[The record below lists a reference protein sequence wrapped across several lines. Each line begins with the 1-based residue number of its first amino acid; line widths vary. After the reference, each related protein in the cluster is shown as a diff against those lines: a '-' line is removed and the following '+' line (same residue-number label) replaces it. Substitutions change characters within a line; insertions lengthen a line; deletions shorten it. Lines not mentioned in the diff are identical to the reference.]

1 MTRVYSRDEVRSIP
15 IRTRRPLGSFI
26 SGDAKTRA
34 RGADGIEFAGLREY
48 EVGDEVGRI
57 DWSATARLSKPWVR
71 TYLEA
76 RGFPV
81 IVMADIS
88 ASTRCSVATT
98 TPNEMIV
105 DLAARLASAAI
116 WNGCETALLLFADT
130 IRQYVAAGSG
140 AGQLTR
146 IVQALQTTGAPD
158 GAPTDVTAALDFLQR
173 TKQRRSLIFLLSDF
187 LYGGFAEAL
196 RRCASRHEV
205 IAIGV
210 EGPGRGELP
219 DCGLV
224 NVRDPET
231 GQSLQIDTS
240 SAEARAAIRD
250 FFAVQRERHIAA
262 FRQTGVDYL
271 ELESGSEYIA
281 SLTTFLRERG
291 A

>member
-1 MTRVYSRDEVRSIP
+1 MTRVYSREEVRSLP
-15 IRTRRPLGSFI
+15 IRTRRPLGSFV
-26 SGDAKTRA
+26 SGEAKTRA

-57 DWSATARLSKPWVR
+57 DWSATARLRKPWVR

-88 ASTRCSVATT
+88 ASTRCSHAEAT
-98 TPNEMIV
+98 PHEMIV
-105 DLAARLASAAI
+105 DLAARLASAGV

-130 IRQYVAAGSG
+130 VRQYVSPASG

-146 IVQALQTTGAPD
+146 IVQALEGTRPVGTGL
-158 GAPTDVTAALDFLQR
+158 TDAAAAFDFLQR

-187 LYGGFAEAL
+187 LYDGFADAL

-205 IAIGV
+205 VAIGID
-210 EGPGRGELP
+210 GISRGEIP

-231 GQSLQIDTS
+231 GRILQIDTAS
-240 SAEARAAIRD
+240 PEARAAVRH
-250 FFAVQRERHIAA
+250 FFAAQRQQHIST
-262 FRQTGVDYL
+262 FRDAGIDYL
-271 ELESGSEYIA
+271 ELEAGTEYIP
-281 SLTTFLRERG
+281 SLSNFLRQRS

>member
-26 SGDAKTRA
+26 SGEAKTRA

-48 EVGDEVGRI
+48 EVGDEIGRI

-76 RGFPV
+76 LGFPV

-88 ASTRCSVATT
+88 ASTRCSLAAT
-98 TPNEMIV
+98 TPNEMIA

-116 WNGCETALLLFADT
+116 WNGCETSLLLFADT
-130 IRQYVAAGSG
+130 IRQYVPAAAG
-140 AGQLTR
+140 AAQLTR
-146 IVQALQTTGAPD
+146 IVQALEATRPEDAAT
-158 GAPTDVTAALDFLQR
+158 TDVAAAFDFLHR

-187 LYGGFAEAL
+187 LYGGFADAL
-196 RRCASRHEV
+196 RRCANRHEIV
-205 IAIGV
+205 AIGM

-219 DCGLV
+219 ACGLM

-231 GQSLQIDTS
+231 GRSLQIDAS
-240 SAEARAAIRD
+240 SALARAALRD
-250 FFAVQRERHIAA
+250 FYSAEREQRLAA
-262 FRQTGVDYL
+262 FRQAGVDFL
-271 ELESGSEYIA
+271 ELDLDSDYIA
-281 SLTTFLRERG
+281 SLTTFLRQRD

>member
-1 MTRVYSRDEVRSIP
+1 MTRVYSREEVRSIP

-26 SGDAKTRA
+26 SGEAKTRA

-48 EVGDEVGRI
+48 EVGDEFGRI

-71 TYLEA
+71 TKQEA
-76 RGFPV
+76 HRIPV
-81 IVMADIS
+81 IVMAHIS
-88 ASTRCSVATT
+88 ASTRCSLATT
-98 TPNEMIV
+98 TPNEIIA

-130 IRQYVAAGSG
+130 IRQYVPSGMG

-146 IVQALQTTGAPD
+146 IVQALQTSRAD
-158 GAPTDVTAALDFLQR
+158 DAAPTDVAAALDFLER
-173 TKQRRSLIFLLSDF
+173 TKQRRSLVFLLSDF

-196 RRCASRHEV
+196 RRCVSRHEV
-205 IAIGV
+205 IAIGI
-210 EGPGRGELP
+210 EGSGAGELP

-231 GQSLQIDTS
+231 GRNFQVDTS
-240 SAEARAAIRD
+240 NAEARASLRD
-250 FFAVQRERHIAA
+250 FFAAQREQHLST
-262 FRQTGVDYL
+262 FRQTRVDYL
-271 ELESGSEYIA
+271 ELESGPECVA
-281 SLTTFLRERG
+281 SLTSFLRQRS

>member
-15 IRTRRPLGSFI
+15 IRARRPLGSFI
-26 SGDAKTRA
+26 SGEAKTRA

-57 DWSATARLSKPWVR
+57 DWSATARLSKPWIR

-81 IVMADIS
+81 IVMADVS
-88 ASTRCSVATT
+88 ASTRCSLATT
-98 TPNEMIV
+98 TPHEMIV

-130 IRQYVAAGSG
+130 IRQYVPAGSG
-140 AGQLTR
+140 AGHLTR
-146 IVQALQTTGAPD
+146 IVQALQTTRVGDA
-158 GAPTDVTAALDFLQR
+158 APTDVSAALDFLQR
-173 TKQRRSLIFLLSDF
+173 TKHRRSLIFLLSDF
-187 LYGGFAEAL
+187 LYGGFSDAL

-205 IAIGV
+205 VAIGV
-210 EGPGRGELP
+210 EGMGSGELP

-231 GQSLQIDTS
+231 GLSLQIDTS
-240 SAEARAAIRD
+240 SAKARVALRN
-250 FFAVQRERHIAA
+250 FFAAQREQHLAA
-262 FRQTGVDYL
+262 FRQAGVDYV
-271 ELESGSEYIA
+271 EVESGPEYIA
-281 SLTTFLRERG
+281 SLTTFLRQRG

>member
-1 MTRVYSRDEVRSIP
+1 MTRVYSREEVRSIA

-26 SGDAKTRA
+26 SGEAKTRA

-88 ASTRCSVATT
+88 ASTRCSLAAT

-105 DLAARLASAAI
+105 DVAARLASAAI

-130 IRQYVAAGSG
+130 IRQYVPAGSG
-140 AGQLTR
+140 VGHLTR
-146 IVQALQTTGAPD
+146 IVQALETARIDDT
-158 GAPTDVTAALDFLQR
+158 APTDVAAALDFLQR

-187 LYGGFAEAL
+187 FYGCFADAL
-196 RRCASRHEV
+196 RRCASRHEIV
-205 IAIGV
+205 AIGV
-210 EGPGRGELP
+210 EGPQRGELP

-231 GQSLQIDTS
+231 GRSLQIDTS
-240 SAEARAAIRD
+240 RAEARVALRN
-250 FFAVQRERHIAA
+250 FFAAQREQHLAA

-271 ELESGSEYIA
+271 ELESGPEYIA
-281 SLTTFLRERG
+281 SLTAFLRQRG

>member
-1 MTRVYSRDEVRSIP
+1 MTRVYSREEVRSIP
-15 IRTRRPLGSFI
+15 IRTRRPLGSFV
-26 SGDAKTRA
+26 SGETKTRM

-48 EVGDEVGRI
+48 EVGDEVSRI
-57 DWSATARLSKPWVR
+57 DWSATARLRKPWVR

-81 IVMADIS
+81 IVMVDVS
-88 ASTRCSVATT
+88 ASTRCSYSEA
-98 TPNEMIV
+98 TPNEMIA

-130 IRQYVAAGSG
+130 VRQYVPAASG

-146 IVQALQTTGAPD
+146 MVQALEDTRAADMRQ
-158 GAPTDVTAALDFLQR
+158 TDVAAALDFLQR

-187 LYGGFAEAL
+187 LYGGFADAL

-210 EGPGRGELP
+210 DGMARAEVP

-231 GQSLQIDTS
+231 GHSLQLDTS
-240 SAEARAAIRD
+240 CAEVRAALRD
-250 FFAVQRERHIAA
+250 FFAAQRGQHLST
-262 FRQTGVDYL
+262 FREAGVDYL

-281 SLTTFLRERG
+281 SLSNFLRQRG